1 MGNDTVGFGAAF
13 LGGIVSF
20 LSPCVL
26 PLVPGYVSFMSG
38 LTLEELSAGGD
49 DRTRMRHAGWESLCF
64 VAGFSV
70 IFTLLGATATTVG
83 RVLAEQAVLVSKVA
97 GGIVILFGLHLTG
110 VLPIKWLYYQKRADT
125 AAFKAGYFGSFL
137 MGLAF
142 AFGWTPCIG
151 PILAGILAIAA
162 TRETVG
168 QGMTLLLVYSLGLG
182 IPFVLTGFAVSRF
195 MRFFVRYKKHIRKG
209 EIAAGLLLVAV
220 GLLIFLDKLSWLN
233 RFTPK
238 FLDRFLL

>member
-26 PLVPGYVSFMSG
+26 PLVPGYISFMSG

-49 DRTRMRHAGWESLCF
+49 DKARMRHAGWESLCF

-83 RVLAEQAVLVSKVA
+83 RVLAEQAVLVSKIA
-97 GGIVILFGLHLTG
+97 GGIVILFGLHMTG
-110 VLPIKWLYYQKRADT
+110 ILPIKWLYYQKRADT
-125 AAFKAGYFGSFL
+125 AAFKAGYVGSFL

-168 QGMTLLLVYSLGLG
+168 QGMSLLLVYSLGLG
-182 IPFVLTGFAVSRF
+182 IPFVLTGFAVTRF